1 MWLILHVALHV
12 QCEMVGPGEG
22 TLAEVTLKG
31 SMSGVLSEMAGQ
43 LVRAGEL
50 PTATFPTA
58 VIRLL
63 TWEST
68 SYNI

>member
-1 MWLILHVALHV
+1 MALHV

-22 TLAEVTLKG
+22 TLAEVTLEG
-31 SMSGVLSEMAGQ
+31 SVAGVLPEMASQ
-43 LVRAGEL
+43 LVGAGEL

-63 TWEST
+63 TYQST